1 MKFEKIFSKN
11 IEPIATLTCLTD
23 ERTTSEVVTIDNLIR
38 KALMEGYE
46 NTTIDKEKSDA
57 LLRLLFVWRKE
68 HENYIDNV
76 PDSTK
81 EHGP

>member
-1 MKFEKIFSKN
+1 M
-11 IEPIATLTCLTD
+11 
-23 ERTTSEVVTIDNLIR
+23 VTIDNLIR